1 MKCDCAC
8 VTPLVLQALFR
19 GSVECR
25 CTGGYHRGVTDPK
38 GAPCSR
44 PPTTPRNVTAT
55 KVSDDASI
63 APLAEGGVPLL
74 TEELLELLELL

>member
-1 MKCDCAC
+1 MCPP
-8 VTPLVLQALFR
+8 VSQALFR

-25 CTGGYHRGVTDPK
+25 CTGGYHRGVADPK

-55 KVSDDASI
+55 KVG
-63 APLAEGGVPLL
+63 EGGTLG
-74 TEELLELLELL
+74 